1 MADDVDTIELEDA
14 ADRGVRATPQKAH
27 PSTAFADPDAQ
38 GSIGGEVKGDPFE
51 RDRWLVYDDAYD
63 IQVFQA
69 EAEFIATV
77 DGRWLP
83 DAYATRDDAVLA
95 AERTR
100 DASE

>member
-1 MADDVDTIELEDA
+1 MSDDVDTIELEDA
-14 ADRGVRATPQKAH
+14 ADRGVRATAKKAH
-27 PSTAFADPDAQ
+27 PNVQ

-51 RDRWLVYDDAYD
+51 RDRWLVYDDAHD

-83 DAYATRDDAVLA
+83 DAYPTRDDAVLA
-95 AERTR
+95 AERSR